1 MIFIYM
7 KVMKS
12 HVASGHVYVPSRAA
26 RIASAK
32 SSEQWP
38 TTAKSTPVPEAL
50 APSSDS
56 APGSSDVHEEGIHW
70 C

>member
-26 RIASAK
+26 RIAYAK
-32 SSEQWP
+32 SSEQLP
-38 TTAKSTPVPEAL
+38 TTANAKSTPAPEAL
-50 APSSDS
+50 AS
-56 APGSSDVHEEGIHW
+56 GSSDVHEEGIH
-70 C
+70 